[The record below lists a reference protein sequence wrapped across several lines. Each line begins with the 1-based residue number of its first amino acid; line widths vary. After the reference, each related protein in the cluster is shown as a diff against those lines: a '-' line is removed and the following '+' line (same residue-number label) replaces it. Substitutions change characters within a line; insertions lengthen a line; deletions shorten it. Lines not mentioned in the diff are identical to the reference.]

1 MLTFTDVPLYVG
13 GWYKNFLTALIDALS
28 KTPAGLLST
37 TYGSKTEPSVSTSNS
52 SFTLPSIPS
61 LIALLGYS
69 AAGLDTR
76 KTSISV
82 PSSPT

>member
-1 MLTFTDVPLYVG
+1 M
-13 GWYKNFLTALIDALS
+13 
-28 KTPAGLLST
+28 
-37 TYGSKTEPSVSTSNS
+37 
-52 SFTLPSIPS
+52 PS

-69 AAGLDTR
+69 AAGLDTL